1 MTAGFM
7 TVHRLYTEPRLG
19 SPPLLSRIP
28 MVQPT
33 HTGNRDDLPYFPW
46 LDGSLFRCVLFEPQ
60 MRPVLVVVIDVRADH
75 APKLALI
82 DCNHMIQT
90 IAP

>member
-1 MTAGFM
+1 M
-7 TVHRLYTEPRLG
+7 
-19 SPPLLSRIP
+19 
-28 MVQPT
+28 QPT
-33 HTGNRDDLPYFPW
+33 HTGNRNDLPCFAW

-60 MRPVLVVVIDVRADH
+60 MRPVLVVVVNVQADH

-82 DCNHMIQT
+82 DRDHVIQT